1 MRARGFTLVEVM
13 VALAIVAIALPAL
26 LVALYQQVDDTG
38 YLRDKTLAEMVAANQ
53 LAQMR
58 LVVASTRSLTAG
70 KDNGTVKLADRDW
83 YWWVETTSTDQ
94 ANFFRIEI
102 DVALQEEQ
110 REHPLYTLT
119 TYMSGDLQVDNTA
132 VNPNDPNDPNNPNTS
147 TDPNNPTDPNQP
159 GNPGNTPSIVNP
171 DTGELGGP
179 SGGQ

>member
-38 YLRDKTLAEMVAANQ
+38 YLRDKSLAQMVAANQ

-58 LVVASTRSLTAG
+58 LVVAATRSLTAG
-70 KDNGTVKLADRDW
+70 KDNGTVTLADRDW
-83 YWWVETTSTDQ
+83 YWWIETTATEQ

-119 TYMSGDLQVDNTA
+119 TFMSGDLQEDTA
-132 VNPNDPNDPNNPNTS
+132 GIGGGDGDGQLDAGGS
-147 TDPNNPTDPNQP
+147 
-159 GNPGNTPSIVNP
+159 
-171 DTGELGGP
+171 DTGDGADTGAATGDGAGQGGGAGQP
-179 SGGQ
+179 AGVSDGGS